1 MKAPAPAALGLLTA
15 KRPPEGLIIKSCNRR
30 LTLKTGEPKRPRRI
44 REMNMEFKRELP
56 GETNSGNYAILITFL
71 SGALGVVYGLT
82 QISLAEAATA
92 GGTVFL
98 MAGALWGV
106 IGLLFGAMLSA
117 AVNGGFWSIPIFLIL
132 FFAVQS
138 KITGQ

>member
-1 MKAPAPAALGLLTA
+1 
-15 KRPPEGLIIKSCNRR
+15 
-30 LTLKTGEPKRPRRI
+30 
-44 REMNMEFKRELP
+44 MEFKRELP
-56 GETNSGNYAILITFL
+56 GEANSGNYAIPVTFL

-82 QISLAEAATA
+82 QINMAEASAA

-98 MAGALWGV
+98 MAGALWGM
-106 IGLLFGAMLSA
+106 IGLVFGAMLSA